1 VEKGWV
7 IHAAFFTCAPPGW
20 HTPGGFGTTDSLMLW
35 KNAGLSTRHF
45 FSKNQKGARDF
56 CAQKQKSARDFLA
69 TAKRFAAH
77 QQI

>member
-1 VEKGWV
+1 
-7 IHAAFFTCAPPGW
+7 
-20 HTPGGFGTTDSLMLW
+20 MLW